1 MGGARFDRAQ
11 FALFWLVI
19 QSHGLIFECSTA
31 KYFYVTHT
39 CKIIV
44 NRNIRLVFFRVCVK
58 LSSVSLL
65 RVYFDASRIA
75 KKLPAYLHHL
85 RILKRFSDDSL
96 GSNRS
101 LLEGAS
107 ENSASKSPRVIKSK
121 LNATRIFGRNF
132 LFLRKIFPAFDV
144 GFIES

>member
-1 MGGARFDRAQ
+1 VGGARFDRAQ

-19 QSHGLIFECSTA
+19 QSHGLIFECSTG

-44 NRNIRLVFFRVCVK
+44 NCNIRLLFFRDK

-65 RVYFDASRIA
+65 RVSFDASRIE

>member
-1 MGGARFDRAQ
+1 VGGARFDRAQ

-44 NRNIRLVFFRVCVK
+44 NCNIRLLFFRDK

-65 RVYFDASRIA
+65 RVSFDASRIE